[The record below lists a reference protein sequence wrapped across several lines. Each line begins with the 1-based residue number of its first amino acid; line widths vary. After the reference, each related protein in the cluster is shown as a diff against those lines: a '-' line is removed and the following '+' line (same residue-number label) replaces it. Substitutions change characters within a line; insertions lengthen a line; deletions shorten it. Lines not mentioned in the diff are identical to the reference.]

1 MCQED
6 RRPRGTCAELSPR
19 GAKTCFSQ
27 PAAGRL
33 NPCLFSCTPPIRHF
47 YRHRHILAVP
57 PPLSPVISTD
67 FSTIGVIISVVP
79 TPLGLLRQANRCLRS
94 SPGPCRRR
102 IPSPPTTPGGLCQSR
117 IQWSNVLKY
126 YFKLVIKCIH
136 ILRLV
141 RREEAVEKCLFV
153 HEQLS
158 FLSSSKTSVKDG
170 VGVCDRPG
178 QRAETSI
185 SARTSEPTIY
195 SLHRT
200 HQHWQQH

>member
-1 MCQED
+1 MWNRSCSYK
-6 RRPRGTCAELSPR
+6 PIYSTVHTAIPLAICATTIHQWTHL
-19 GAKTCFSQ
+19 C
-27 PAAGRL
+27 GR
-33 NPCLFSCTPPIRHF
+33 
-47 YRHRHILAVP
+47 A
-57 PPLSPVISTD
+57 
-67 FSTIGVIISVVP
+67 
-79 TPLGLLRQANRCLRS
+79 LRS

-102 IPSPPTTPGGLCQSR
+102 IPPPPTTPGGLCRSR

-126 YFKLVIKCIH
+126 YFKLVSKCIH